1 MEQAIINGLSEGSVY
16 AVLAVGL
23 VFIHKITEVA
33 NFAQGEL
40 GMVATFVGFSLFQWL
55 GLPLALVFLGS
66 IVFGAVMGYAV
77 ERCAVRPAL
86 ASGILGTTIV
96 TLGLYFF
103 LHGGAA
109 AIWGPEVHT
118 FPSFFDQAPMS
129 VSGVLVSKH
138 HASIMAVSLLTA
150 LGLSA
155 FLRWTDLGLA
165 MRAVPQN
172 RIGARIIGLD
182 LKRLYMLTWVL
193 GSAMS
198 AMAGLLLAP
207 VMFLNTNM
215 MVGPLIKAFA
225 AAVLGGLDSLLGAFV
240 GGLLLGLIEN
250 IVVMYLSS
258 DLKDSLAFVFILV
271 VLVVQ
276 PRGLFGRVHKAKV

>member
-33 NFAQGEL
+33 NFAQGEIA
-40 GMVATFVGFSLFQWL
+40 MVATFVGFSLSERL
-55 GLPLALVFLGS
+55 GLPLALVFIGS
-66 IVFGAVMGYAV
+66 IVFGGVMGYAV
-77 ERCAVRPAL
+77 ERCAVRPVL
-86 ASGILGTTIV
+86 ASGVLGTTVV

-103 LHGGAA
+103 LHGAAA
-109 AIWGPEVHT
+109 AIWGPEVRT
-118 FPSFFDQAPMS
+118 FPSFFDQAPIAL
-129 VSGVLVSKH
+129 SGVLVSKQ

-155 FLRWTDLGLA
+155 FLRFTDLGLA

-172 RIGARIIGLD
+172 RIGARIIGLN
-182 LKRLYMLTWVL
+182 LTHLYTLTWVL
-193 GSAMS
+193 GSAIS

-215 MVGPLIKAFA
+215 MLAPLIKAFA
-225 AAVLGGLDSLLGAFV
+225 AAVLGGLDSLLGAFL

-250 IVVMYLSS
+250 IVVMYISS
-258 DLKDSLAFVFILV
+258 YLKDSLAFVFILV
-271 VLVVQ
+271 VLLVQ
-276 PRGLFGRVHKAKV
+276 PRGLFGTVRKENV

>member
-16 AVLAVGL
+16 AILAVGL

-33 NFAQGEL
+33 NFAQGEIA
-40 GMVATFVGFSLFQWL
+40 MVATFVGFSLSQRL
-55 GLPLALVFLGS
+55 GFPLMLVFLGS

-77 ERCAVRPAL
+77 ERCAVRPVL

-96 TLGLYFF
+96 TLGLYFV
-103 LHGGAA
+103 LHGSAA

-118 FPSFFDQAPMS
+118 FPSFFDPAPMS
-129 VSGVLVSKH
+129 IAGVLVSKQ

-150 LGLSA
+150 VGLSA

-172 RIGARIIGLD
+172 RTGARIIGLD
-182 LKRLYMLTWVL
+182 LNRLYALTWVL
-193 GSAMS
+193 GSAIS

-215 MVGPLIKAFA
+215 MLAPLIKAFA
-225 AAVLGGLDSLLGAFV
+225 AAVLGGLDSPLGAFI

-250 IVVMYLSS
+250 IVVLYVSS
-258 DLKDSLAFVFILV
+258 YLKDSLAFVFILV
-271 VLVVQ
+271 VLLVQ
-276 PRGLFGRVHKAKV
+276 PRGLFGRVRKENV

>member
-33 NFAQGEL
+33 NFAQGEIA
-40 GMVATFVGFSLFQWL
+40 MVATFVGFSLSERL
-55 GLPLALVFLGS
+55 GLPLALVFIGS
-66 IVFGAVMGYAV
+66 IVFGGVMGYAV
-77 ERCAVRPAL
+77 ERCAVRPVL
-86 ASGILGTTIV
+86 ASGVLGTTVV

-103 LHGGAA
+103 LHGATA
-109 AIWGPEVHT
+109 AIWGPEVRT
-118 FPSFFDQAPMS
+118 FPSFFDQAPIS
-129 VSGVLVSKH
+129 VSGVLVSKQ

-155 FLRWTDLGLA
+155 FLRFTDLGLA

-172 RIGARIIGLD
+172 RIGARIIGLN
-182 LKRLYMLTWVL
+182 LKHLYTLTWVL
-193 GSAMS
+193 GSAIS

-215 MVGPLIKAFA
+215 MLAPLIKAFA
-225 AAVLGGLDSLLGAFV
+225 AAVLGGLDSLLGAFI

-250 IVVMYLSS
+250 IVVMYISS
-258 DLKDSLAFVFILV
+258 HLKDSLAFVFILV
-271 VLVVQ
+271 VLLVQ
-276 PRGLFGRVHKAKV
+276 PRGLFGTVRKENV